1 MSIKRLK
8 KELLDIQNDPPVN
21 CSAGIID
28 DDMNTWDATIIG
40 PEKTPYESGIFKLI
54 IEIPDNYPFKPP
66 KVKFTTRIFHP
77 NINKN
82 GSICLDILSKNWSPA
97 LTLSKVLLSISS
109 LLSDPNPDDPL
120 DIRAA
125 DIYNKDKDEFFQT
138 ARNYTIKHASI

>member
-54 IEIPDNYPFKPP
+54 IEIHYYLK
-66 KVKFTTRIFHP
+66 
-77 NINKN
+77 
-82 GSICLDILSKNWSPA
+82 
-97 LTLSKVLLSISS
+97 
-109 LLSDPNPDDPL
+109 
-120 DIRAA
+120 
-125 DIYNKDKDEFFQT
+125 
-138 ARNYTIKHASI
+138 